1 MKPPFKI
8 TPKILNLVS
17 SISLILGRIESLTV
31 SAPGP
36 KLRKENRIKTIKSTL
51 AIEGNTFT
59 EEAVSA
65 ILDNKRVV
73 GSQREILEVKN
84 AISLYEEIDGFKPQT
99 IKSFLLAHS
108 ILMNNLISSSG
119 KFRTKNVGIIK
130 GKTVKHVAPKPFLVP
145 ELMAKVFDW
154 IKKDKE
160 IHFLIKSCVV
170 HYEIEFIHPFEDG
183 NGRIGRFWQT
193 LILATNAP
201 IFKYLPIESLIEKNQ
216 IAYYNALEESD
227 KLGESTPFIEFMLQ
241 MILDTISE
249 YDSETKGLVVT
260 SKDRLSRAKDHF
272 KNKYFSRKDYME
284 LFKLIS
290 SATAS
295 RDLKEGVN
303 EKLLHMKGEKGLAR
317 YVFRS

>member
-1 MKPPFKI
+1 MKPPFQI

-31 SAPGP
+31 SMPGP

-59 EEAVSA
+59 EEAIST
-65 ILDNKRVV
+65 ILENKRVS
-73 GSQREILEVKN
+73 GTKKEILEVKN
-84 AISLYEEIDGFKPQT
+84 AIALYEAIDKFKPDS

-108 ILMNNLISSSG
+108 ILMNDLIPGSG
-119 KFRTKNVGIIK
+119 KFRNKNVGIIK
-130 GKTVKHVAPKPFLVP
+130 GKTVKHVAPKPILVP
-145 ELMAKVFDW
+145 ELMGKVFEW

-193 LILATNAP
+193 LILSSQSS
-201 IFKYLPIESLIEKNQ
+201 IFKYLPIESVIEKNQ
-216 IAYYNALEESD
+216 MTYYKALEESD
-227 KLGESTPFIEFMLQ
+227 KLGHSTPFVEFMLTI
-241 MILDTISE
+241 ILEAISV
-249 YDSETKGLVVT
+249 YDSETKGAVAT
-260 SKDRLSRAKDHF
+260 SRDRLSKAREQF
-272 KNKYFSRKDYME
+272 KNKNFSRKDYME
-284 LFKLIS
+284 LFKSIS

-295 RDLKEGVN
+295 RDLKEGVSA
-303 EKLLHMKGEKGLAR
+303 KILTMKGEKSLAR
-317 YVFRS
+317 YIFK